1 MRKRFK
7 QVSTG
12 LTLVCNR
19 EDVIKQY
26 EKYPKEYAKL
36 LNDKIEDGDLLDF
49 VTLEVKDRVLVYLND
64 DELDTKLERI
74 VARIVSG
81 VFTESLE
88 GKGGELARNIS
99 SVSDNGQTVSY
110 SDKVKSYLVSTDDP
124 ELFSGFSKLLTP
136 YRRVNV
142 ATR

>member
-1 MRKRFK
+1 MTDSSQETR
-7 QVSTG
+7 
-12 LTLVCNR
+12 
-19 EDVIKQY
+19 I
-26 EKYPKEYAKL
+26 KEYAKL

-64 DELDTKLERI
+64 EVLDTKLERI

-88 GKGGELARNIS
+88 SKDGELEHNIS

-110 SDKVKSYLVSTDDP
+110 SDKVKSYLVSTDDS
-124 ELFSGFSKLLTP
+124 ELFSGFSKLLAP

-142 ATR
+142 AS

>member
-1 MRKRFK
+1 MTDSSQETR
-7 QVSTG
+7 
-12 LTLVCNR
+12 
-19 EDVIKQY
+19 I
-26 EKYPKEYAKL
+26 KEYAKL

-64 DELDTKLERI
+64 EILDTKLERI

-88 GKGGELARNIS
+88 SKDGELEHNIS

-110 SDKVKSYLVSTDDP
+110 SDKVKSYLVSTDDS
-124 ELFSGFSKLLTP
+124 ELFSGFSKLLAP

-142 ATR
+142 AS

>member
-1 MRKRFK
+1 MTDSSQETR
-7 QVSTG
+7 
-12 LTLVCNR
+12 
-19 EDVIKQY
+19 I
-26 EKYPKEYAKL
+26 KEYAKL

-49 VTLEVKDRVLVYLND
+49 VTLEVKDRVLIYLND

-88 GKGGELARNIS
+88 SKDGELEHNIS
-99 SVSDNGQTVSY
+99 SVSDNGQTISY
-110 SDKVKSYLVSTDDP
+110 SDKVKSYLVSTDDS
-124 ELFSGFSKLLTP
+124 ELFSGFSRLLAP

-142 ATR
+142 AS

>member
-1 MRKRFK
+1 MTDSSQETR
-7 QVSTG
+7 
-12 LTLVCNR
+12 
-19 EDVIKQY
+19 I
-26 EKYPKEYAKL
+26 KEYAKL

-64 DELDTKLERI
+64 EVLDTKLERI

-88 GKGGELARNIS
+88 SKDGELEHNIS
-99 SVSDNGQTVSY
+99 SVSENGHTISC
-110 SDKVKSYLVSTDDP
+110 SDKVKSYLVSTDDS
-124 ELFSGFSKLLTP
+124 ELFSGFSKLLAP

-142 ATR
+142 AS

>member
-1 MRKRFK
+1 MTDSSQETR
-7 QVSTG
+7 
-12 LTLVCNR
+12 
-19 EDVIKQY
+19 I
-26 EKYPKEYAKL
+26 KEYAKL

-64 DELDTKLERI
+64 EVLDTKLERI

-88 GKGGELARNIS
+88 SKDGELEHNIS
-99 SVSDNGQTVSY
+99 SVSDNGQTISY
-110 SDKVKSYLVSTDDP
+110 SDKVKSYLVSTDDS
-124 ELFSGFSKLLTP
+124 ELFSGFSKLLAP

>member
-1 MRKRFK
+1 MTDSSQETR
-7 QVSTG
+7 
-12 LTLVCNR
+12 
-19 EDVIKQY
+19 I
-26 EKYPKEYAKL
+26 KEYAKL

-64 DELDTKLERI
+64 EVLDTKLERI

-88 GKGGELARNIS
+88 SKNGELEHNIS
-99 SVSDNGQTVSY
+99 SVSDNGQTISY
-110 SDKVKSYLVSTDDP
+110 SDKVKSYLVSTDDS
-124 ELFSGFSKLLTP
+124 ELFSGFSKLLAP

-142 ATR
+142 AS

>member
-1 MRKRFK
+1 MTDSSQETR
-7 QVSTG
+7 
-12 LTLVCNR
+12 
-19 EDVIKQY
+19 I
-26 EKYPKEYAKL
+26 KEYAKL

-64 DELDTKLERI
+64 EVLDTKLERI

-88 GKGGELARNIS
+88 SKDGELEHNIS
-99 SVSDNGQTVSY
+99 SVSDNGQTISY
-110 SDKVKSYLVSTDDP
+110 SDKVKSYLISTDDS
-124 ELFSGFSKLLTP
+124 ELFSGFSKLLAP

-142 ATR
+142 AS

>member
-1 MRKRFK
+1 MTDSSQETR
-7 QVSTG
+7 
-12 LTLVCNR
+12 
-19 EDVIKQY
+19 I
-26 EKYPKEYAKL
+26 KEYAKL

-64 DELDTKLERI
+64 EVLDTKLERI

-88 GKGGELARNIS
+88 SKDGELEHNIS
-99 SVSDNGQTVSY
+99 SVSDNGQTISY
-110 SDKVKSYLVSTDDP
+110 SDKVKSYLVSTDDT
-124 ELFSGFSKLLTP
+124 ELFSGFSKLLAP

-142 ATR
+142 AS

>member
-1 MRKRFK
+1 MTDSSQETR
-7 QVSTG
+7 
-12 LTLVCNR
+12 
-19 EDVIKQY
+19 I
-26 EKYPKEYAKL
+26 KEYAKL

-64 DELDTKLERI
+64 EVLDTKLERI

-88 GKGGELARNIS
+88 SKDGELEHNIS
-99 SVSDNGQTVSY
+99 SVSDNGQTISY
-110 SDKVKSYLVSTDDP
+110 SDKIKSYLVSTDDS
-124 ELFSGFSKLLTP
+124 ELFSGFSKLLAP

-142 ATR
+142 AS

>member
-1 MRKRFK
+1 MTDSSQEAR
-7 QVSTG
+7 
-12 LTLVCNR
+12 
-19 EDVIKQY
+19 I
-26 EKYPKEYAKL
+26 KEYAKL

-64 DELDTKLERI
+64 EVLDTKLERI

-88 GKGGELARNIS
+88 SKDGELEHNIS
-99 SVSDNGQTVSY
+99 SVSDNGQTISY
-110 SDKVKSYLVSTDDP
+110 SDKVKSYLVSTDDS
-124 ELFSGFSKLLTP
+124 ELFSGFSKLVAP

-142 ATR
+142 AS